1 MLTRSASSGFESP
14 ALILERREEARG
26 ESFMSMG
33 VPSSAVRGFCI
44 ARAGWGSEAVAVAK
58 VRRVYRFLERGS
70 VDVLKVGVDI
80 VGALCVEGARKSRY
94 SDF

>member
-44 ARAGWGSEAVAVAK
+44 ARAGWGSEVVAK
-58 VRRVYRFLERGS
+58 VRWVYRFLERGT

-80 VGALCVEGARKSRY
+80 LGALCVEGARKSRY